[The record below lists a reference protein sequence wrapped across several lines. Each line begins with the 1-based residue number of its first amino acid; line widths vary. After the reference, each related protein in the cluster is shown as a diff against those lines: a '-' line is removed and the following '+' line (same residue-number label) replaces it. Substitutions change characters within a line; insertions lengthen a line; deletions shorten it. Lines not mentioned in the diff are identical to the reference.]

1 MMRDEEKTREQL
13 IVELG
18 ELRRKISGLDAAG
31 FEREP
36 PCRPDRNS
44 SRFAQIYDEVPL
56 PWHSLD
62 QHAAI
67 IDVNQAWLDSLGYSK
82 EEVLGRNFSDFIHP
96 DWVSN
101 FKERFDRF
109 HVMGQSHAM
118 VLQLLRQDG
127 SALFASI
134 TGKISRDRLGNFL
147 QTQCIFQD
155 ITPRRKVEQELE
167 AALIRQRS
175 IVQIAM
181 DGFWLADL
189 QGRLIEVN
197 DAYCRMSGYSE
208 QELLTMKVNDLE
220 AVETQVET
228 AAHREKIIASGE
240 DRFQSRHKRKD
251 GSIYDVEVTATY
263 RPEEGGQF
271 VCFLRDIT
279 ESRKSQEA
287 LKESEE
293 RLRSLIEATPDI
305 VCFKAGDGRWL
316 EANEANLELYGLKGV
331 DYRGRTD
338 RQLAQ
343 HQGAYREALLACAQ
357 SDTTAWQ
364 KGGML
369 RAEEAFCDSD
379 GPPRIYDVIK
389 VPMFH
394 PDGRRKGLVVLAR
407 DITERKRI
415 EESLRERDAQLKMAM
430 DIAGLVPWEYDF
442 KTGKLY
448 FDEQFYSLYG
458 DEQRGERGS
467 AMTPEVQEAHIVAQ
481 ELAKG
486 LAANDPSFTG
496 RIEYRIIGA
505 DGQKRYILV
514 HYAPELDQDGRV
526 VKTRGANQDITD
538 RKRAEIALRE
548 SSQRLAQILDFLPDP
563 TFAIDLEG
571 KVIAWNKAYESISGT
586 KAKDILGKGD
596 YEYALPFYGYRRP
609 VLIDAA
615 IRQDDEIL
623 AKYCS
628 FQKDG
633 DIFLAETRAPI
644 NGGEV
649 RVLSCKARPLYD
661 SSGQIIGAI
670 ECIRDVTEIRKTQEK
685 LRESEKRYRSVVE
698 NIQDIFYRTDRNGV
712 ITMISPSA
720 AQIYGAPCEDL
731 IGRSVGRFW
740 ASASERAKMVQK
752 LHREGVVRDYEAT
765 LVRKDGTQFYASFTS
780 SLLKDDH
787 GELLGDEGIIRDIT
801 ERKRGEEERMRLAMA
816 VEQAAE
822 GIMITDAKWRIEY
835 ANPAF
840 QRITGYGAEEIVG
853 RHAWFFKDEKD
864 DKALDLE
871 LSAALL
877 KGEAWSGRMTNKK
890 KDGALYDADV
900 SVSAILDS
908 CGDVRNYVVLHRDI
922 SRELLLEKELRQAQK
937 MEALGTLAGGIAHD
951 FNNILGAITGYTELA
966 KMELG
971 EQNPVRTKLA
981 EVLKATLRAKEL
993 VQQILVFSRRSEQKK
1008 TPLALGRILEEAMLI
1023 LRPSLP
1029 STIEIKTDVS
1039 SKNAVLADST
1049 QMHQV
1054 LMNLCTNAAHAMQ
1067 DNGGLLEVRLAD
1079 ITMETEA
1086 SAASESLPPGPYV
1099 ELTVRDVGR
1108 GMEAPIMDLIFDPFF
1123 TTKGP
1128 HEGTGL
1134 GLSVVH
1140 GIVKSHGGTISVE
1153 STQGVGTTFRVLLP
1167 ALEIEGA
1174 VEKKDVVQVPQGGRE
1189 RVLVVD
1195 DEPVLADMIK
1205 EMLERLGYE
1214 AVSCTGG
1221 MQALETF
1228 REQPPGRP
1236 FDLVLTDMTM
1246 PGLTGLELARELLE
1260 LEPKILVVV
1269 MTGFSRSLNMD
1280 AALELGV
1287 REVIMKPVTLEKL
1300 AKTVRGVLD
1309 RRLP

>member
-1 MMRDEEKTREQL
+1 MKDEEKTREQL

-18 ELRRKISGLDAAG
+18 ELRRKMCALDTRSSEHESACG
-31 FEREP
+31 
-36 PCRPDRNS
+36 PDRNS
-44 SRFAQIYDEVPL
+44 SPFAQIYDEVPL
-56 PWHSLD
+56 PWQSLD
-62 QHAAI
+62 EFAAI

-82 EEVLGRNFSDFIHP
+82 QEVLGRNLGDFIHP

-101 FKERFDRF
+101 FKECFERFN
-109 HVMGQSHAM
+109 VTGQCHAM
-118 VLQLLRQDG
+118 VLEMLRRDG
-127 SALFASI
+127 ASLFVSC
-134 TGKISRDRLGNFL
+134 TGKIRRDPLGNFL

-155 ITPRRKVEQELE
+155 ITQRRKAEQELQ
-167 AALIRQRS
+167 AAFIRQRS
-175 IVQIAM
+175 IVETAM

-197 DAYCRMSGYSE
+197 DVYCRMSGYSE
-208 QELLTMKVNDLE
+208 QELLTMKINDLE
-220 AVETQVET
+220 VLESPFET
-228 AAHREKIIASGE
+228 AAHIQKIVASGE

-251 GSIYDVEVTATY
+251 GYTFDVEVSVKY

-293 RLRSLIEATPDI
+293 GLRSLIEATPDI

-316 EANEANLELYGLKGV
+316 EANHASLELFGLNGV

-338 RQLAQ
+338 SELAQ
-343 HQGAYREALLACAQ
+343 CEGASREALLACAQ
-357 SDTTAWQ
+357 SDKTAWQ
-364 KGGML
+364 KGAMS
-369 RAEEAFCDSD
+369 RAEEAFFHSDSA
-379 GPPRIYDVIK
+379 PRIYDVIK

-394 PDGRRKGLVVLAR
+394 CDGRRKGLVVLAR
-407 DITERKRI
+407 DITERKRM
-415 EESLRERDAQLKMAM
+415 EESLREREAQLKMAM

-448 FDEQFYSLYG
+448 FDEQFYPLYG
-458 DEQRGERGS
+458 DARRGEFGA
-467 AMTPEVQEAHIVAQ
+467 AMTQEAQEAHIVAQ

-505 DGQKRYILV
+505 KGEKRYILV
-514 HYAPELDQDGRV
+514 HYAPERDQAGRV
-526 VKTRGANQDITD
+526 VKTRGANQDITE

-548 SSQRLAQILDFLPDP
+548 SNERLAQILDFLPDP

-571 KVIAWNKAYESISGT
+571 KVIAWNKAYESISGR
-586 KAKDILGKGD
+586 KAEDILGKGD

-615 IRQDDEIL
+615 LRQDDEIL
-623 AKYCS
+623 EKYCAVR
-628 FQKDG
+628 KEG
-633 DIFLAETRAPI
+633 DIFLAETRTSI
-644 NGGEV
+644 NGEEV
-649 RVLSCKARPLYD
+649 RVLSGKARPLYD
-661 SSGQIIGAI
+661 SDCKIMGAI

-698 NIQDIFYRTDRNGV
+698 NIQDIFYRTDKNGV

-720 AQIYGAPCEDL
+720 AQIYGAPCEDI
-731 IGRSVGRFW
+731 IGKSVDLFW
-740 ASASERAKMVQK
+740 VSASERAKMVKK
-752 LHREGVVRDYEAT
+752 LHGEGIVRDYEAT
-765 LVRKDGTQFYASFTS
+765 LVRNDGSRFYASFTS
-780 SLLKDDH
+780 SLLKDDQ
-787 GELLGDEGIIRDIT
+787 GGLLGDEGIIRDIT
-801 ERKRGEEERMRLAMA
+801 ERKRGEEERLRLAMA

-822 GIMITDAKWRIEY
+822 GIMITDAYWRIEY

-840 QRITGYGAEEIVG
+840 QRITGYAGEQILG
-853 RHAWFFKDEKD
+853 RYAWFFKDEKD

-871 LSAALL
+871 LSAALR

-900 SVSAILDS
+900 SVSAILDGS
-908 CGDVRNYVVLHRDI
+908 GDVRNYVVLHRDI

-951 FNNILGAITGYTELA
+951 FNNILGAISGYTELA
-966 KMELG
+966 KLELG
-971 EQNPVRTKLA
+971 EQNPVRSKLA

-1008 TPLALGRILEEAMLI
+1008 MPLPLRRILEEAMLI

-1067 DNGGLLEVRLAD
+1067 DKGGVLEVRLAD
-1079 ITMETEA
+1079 ITMETEV
-1086 SAASESLPPGPYV
+1086 STPSGNLPPGPYV
-1099 ELTVRDVGR
+1099 ELRVSDVGQ

-1140 GIVKSHGGTISVE
+1140 GIVKSHGGAISVE
-1153 STQGVGTTFRVLLP
+1153 SIHGVGTTFRVLLP
-1167 ALEIEGA
+1167 ALETEGA
-1174 VEKKDVVQVPQGGRE
+1174 AEKKDEAEVPLGGRE

-1195 DEPVLADMIK
+1195 DEPILAEMIK
-1205 EMLERLGYE
+1205 EMLEKLGYE
-1214 AVSCTGG
+1214 AVSCTSG

-1228 REQPPGRP
+1228 KEQPAKRP

-1246 PGLTGLELARELLE
+1246 PGLTGLELARELLD
-1260 LEPKILVVV
+1260 LEPRISVVL

-1287 REVIMKPVTLEKL
+1287 GEVIMKPVTLEKL
-1300 AKTVRGVLD
+1300 AKTVRVVLD